1 MKRSAFTSIRPRSI
15 TRRAAKKIGANTLR
29 GGSLSGFFGKRGGV
43 GNALKGAFKGNVKAA
58 PNGLG
63 SVIQNISQTVGG
75 GDQSNV
81 VNINKFIQQKVSD
94 ALSKTGSLSAQV
106 QMPQLDGILNAFGG
120 IADYMRSL
128 ADPSALSDFSRGI
141 DSINESLEKTTDL
154 VVKVR
159 SFIKKLVKDLGK
171 VKGGGGGGL
180 GLGAAALGLGAGG
193 LAAGG
198 GKKGLL
204 KKGGGA
210 LAKFFGGKKGKLLL
224 GLGGLGLIGSGA
236 ASAAEGRTGEPI
248 EVPPA
253 IPEEDVNV
261 FNKTVDD
268 FQKFVKKLLEAP
280 PKDPGKGSEQKPAP
294 SSSTPAS
301 SPMSAGP
308 SGPTPG
314 VTTPEAKA
322 AIQTITQLEGTSG
335 PGGYS
340 RWFGDRQG
348 EMKYGDITGKTLKE
362 VDDLQTRFLQDP
374 QSEFTDRTGKKDR
387 SAAVGAGQFTFLL
400 DHARRMDPNVDITK
414 QTFSEEYQNRLMMFL
429 AKERGVDLN
438 KPLTEAD
445 MTKLGGVWASM
456 TPQYNQT
463 SRTAAQSLQVYNAN
477 LKKARTQGAV
487 LPQTPETM
495 IDPAGPQ
502 SSAATSPETIGT
514 VAQVPQTQVGQN
526 NIQVINTG
534 MGDQGSGQIDPSN
547 VPAPSVAAN
556 TVPFHMPYDEDNMER
571 LGTIS
576 LYNLISAS

>member
-1 MKRSAFTSIRPRSI
+1 MKRSAFTSIRPKNI
-15 TRRAAKKIGANTLR
+15 LRRGSKKIGAKTLR
-29 GGSLSGFFGKRGGV
+29 GGSRSGFFGGKSIGSAL
-43 GNALKGAFKGNVKAA
+43 GNAFKGKVKAA

-141 DSINESLEKTTDL
+141 DSVNESLSKTTDL

-171 VKGGGGGGL
+171 VKGGGGGGGGL
-180 GLGAAALGLGAGG
+180 LGAAALGLGGAAALGG
-193 LAAGG
+193 A
-198 GKKGLL
+198 KKGLL

-224 GLGGLGLIGSGA
+224 GLGGLGLIGAGA
-236 ASAAEGRTGEPI
+236 ASASEGPTGEPI
-248 EVPPA
+248 EIPPA

-261 FNKTVDD
+261 FNKTVED

-280 PKDPGKGSEQKPAP
+280 PKEPGKGSEEKSSP
-294 SSSTPAS
+294 SSSTPTS
-301 SPMSAGP
+301 SPMSSGP
-308 SGPTPG
+308 SGPVAG

-362 VDDLQTRFLQDP
+362 VDDLQTLFLQDP

-414 QTFSEEYQNRLMMFL
+414 QTFNQEYQNRLMMFL
-429 AKERGVDLN
+429 AKEKGVDLN

-445 MTKLGGVWASM
+445 MTKLGDVWASM
-456 TPQYNQT
+456 TPRYNQT
-463 SRTAAQSLQVYNAN
+463 SRTAAQSLQVYNEN
-477 LKKARTQGAV
+477 LKKARAEGAV

-514 VAQVPQTQVGQN
+514 VAQVPQTQLGQN
-526 NIQVINTG
+526 NVQVINTG

-576 LYNLISAS
+576 IYNLISAS